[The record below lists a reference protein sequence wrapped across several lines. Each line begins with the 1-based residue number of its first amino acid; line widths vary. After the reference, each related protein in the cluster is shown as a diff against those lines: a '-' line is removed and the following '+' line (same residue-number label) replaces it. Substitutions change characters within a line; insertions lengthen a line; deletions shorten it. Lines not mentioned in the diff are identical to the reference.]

1 MSLTRLPRRASGLI
15 IGLLVCTAHPAWAGD
30 HPFQL
35 DLDDEEG
42 AFMFALFG
50 TAGYGA
56 IAQTDAKEEVFLLGG
71 GAMLQ
76 LYTPDINI
84 LGNLW
89 GVEYQFQEAVARING
104 TEGLPL
110 MRHNVA
116 LRVMWGL
123 KHLYGGLLVGWQF
136 DEASRAR
143 PDVGGVEGESKRVPK
158 LGMSLE
164 IHTGLLYHRYSYMV
178 DLNGSTS
185 VFSGQFSWGVVF

>member
-1 MSLTRLPRRASGLI
+1 MSAPRAEVLLRRLTL
-15 IGLLVCTAHPAWAGD
+15 GLLLSVAHPALAGE

-35 DLDDEEG
+35 DLDDDED
-42 AFMFALFG
+42 AFMFAVFG